1 MHSKKFQTFT
11 QIQRKRTSSAI
22 PIQATR
28 TQTTQSIPEIM
39 KVLRLF
45 TIIKDPQ
52 INMKYLY
59 HGNGLNTEHM
69 KLSRYG
75 NHKET
80 IN

>member
-1 MHSKKFQTFT
+1 
-11 QIQRKRTSSAI
+11 
-22 PIQATR
+22 
-28 TQTTQSIPEIM
+28 M

-80 IN
+80 IKLIKYILHVSSISWKNNKEKNPENPLKRKTNTILNGI